1 MFGISIISSKKL
13 RKLRETEKCFCELIE
28 KKDKIIMALSKEL
41 KSQQYDRDNR
51 KMHTDPRQ

>member
-1 MFGISIISSKKL
+1 MFGISIISTKRL
-13 RKLRETEKCFCELIE
+13 RKLQEIEKSFCELIE

-51 KMHTDPRQ
+51 KMLVNSRQ

>member
-1 MFGISIISSKKL
+1 MFGISTISTKRL
-13 RKLRETEKCFCELIE
+13 RKLQEIEKCFCELIE